1 MCTGEH
7 DQRLSASGLRVRC
20 VRVGMTNVE
29 VYTGEHDQ
37 RRSASGL
44 RVRCVLVSRRGGVA
58 GWREG
63 VFVGREYEK
72 KKKVFFSARGWL
84 LLVGVVVEGGGGVVG
99 GGLPDSE

>member
-1 MCTGEH
+1 MANVEVYTGEH

-63 VFVGREYEK
+63 VFVGREYERK
-72 KKKVFFSARGWL
+72 KKGVLLRTGLIVVSWGRGWR
-84 LLVGVVVEGGGGVVG
+84 
-99 GGLPDSE
+99 GLT